1 MILKTELTD
10 FKYIVTELEI
20 VALALNTLHDLE
32 LCRFGIF
39 LSGLWVVHTLELLFS
54 LLKYFHAWK
63 EKEASSV
70 QAFIQLLILHKIES
84 PFYLLP
90 LSLEKSLQSVRFKG
104 KSSISLKTNCSEKTP
119 YAPLARNPGWEPH
132 LSTPAAPVPPAV
144 ITSSLICVCPWAWLP
159 LPANNTHT
167 RAVELTSFA
176 VIFITAGTTSGTS
189 DPLINRGWMNKW
201 VTNSFQVD

>member
-32 LCRFGIF
+32 SFAGFGIF

-90 LSLEKSLQSVRFKG
+90 LSLEKSLQSVRIQRKNHP
-104 KSSISLKTNCSEKTP
+104 S
-119 YAPLARNPGWEPH
+119 
-132 LSTPAAPVPPAV
+132 V
-144 ITSSLICVCPWAWLP
+144 
-159 LPANNTHT
+159 
-167 RAVELTSFA
+167 
-176 VIFITAGTTSGTS
+176 
-189 DPLINRGWMNKW
+189 
-201 VTNSFQVD
+201 